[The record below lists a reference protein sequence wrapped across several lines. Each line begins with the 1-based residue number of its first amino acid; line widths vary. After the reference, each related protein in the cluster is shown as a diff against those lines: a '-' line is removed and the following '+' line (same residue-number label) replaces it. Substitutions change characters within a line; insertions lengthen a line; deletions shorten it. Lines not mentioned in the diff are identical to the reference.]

1 VHRIGRTGRA
11 GREGE
16 ALTFFTPREIGRLR
30 AIERA
35 TRNKLEQI
43 TPPTAADVAAH
54 KATRVLQQAVERL
67 GGGSL
72 AHYRQ
77 AVATFLAEQDLT
89 AGELAATLLA
99 LAAGDDGRPAEH
111 VRTASFAP
119 ERDDS
124 RSGGRCDNDRSSAE
138 RGGRRR
144 DPIGQRY
151 RVAVGHSHGV
161 RPGGIVGAI
170 TAEGGLNGKD
180 LGRIDIYDTFSTVEI
195 AGQLSPAAFGRISAA
210 KVSGQSLRIELD
222 SGDYDG
228 RRPGAPRG
236 SHGPRRSGP
245 GRDNEHRPARERRS
259 YAR

>member
-1 VHRIGRTGRA
+1 
-11 GREGE
+11 
-16 ALTFFTPREIGRLR
+16 
-30 AIERA
+30 
-35 TRNKLEQI
+35 
-43 TPPTAADVAAH
+43 
-54 KATRVLQQAVERL
+54 VLQNAVERL

-99 LAAGDDGRPAEH
+99 LAAGDDGREPETRSAP
-111 VRTASFAP
+111 ASFAA
-119 ERDDS
+119 ERDDRGPS
-124 RSGGRCDNDRSSAE
+124 RGGRPDRDASSAE

-195 AGQLSPAAFGRISAA
+195 AGHLSPAAFGRISAA

-222 SGDYDG
+222 SGEYDG
-228 RRPGAPRG
+228 RRPGMPRPAG

-245 GRDNEHRPARERRS
+245 GRSDDRPVRERRPFT
-259 YAR
+259 R